1 MPQPV
6 VTENINDIFFEGY
19 YKEIWKAVIPA
30 ELTAKETEF
39 MMQYFKL
46 QPGSRVLDIMC
57 GYGRHSLALS
67 RKEVE
72 VVAVDNLA
80 DYINEIKRTA
90 EQEKLPVSAILSDV
104 ATYEAEGEFDLAI
117 CMGNSLNFFDAI
129 RVQKILN
136 NISSHLKPGGYFLIN
151 TWSLAEIVIRHF
163 RDQSW
168 SVIGGIKFLN
178 ESKFLFHPTRM
189 ETHSIMIG
197 PDGST
202 ETKTGIDYIFS
213 ISEMESMLK
222 IAGLTLEEIYTIPGK
237 KPFSLGDSRAYLIAR
252 K

>member
-117 CMGNSLNFFDAI
+117 CMGNSLNFLM
-129 RVQKILN
+129 R
-136 NISSHLKPGGYFLIN
+136 SGYKRF
-151 TWSLAEIVIRHF
+151 
-163 RDQSW
+163 
-168 SVIGGIKFLN
+168 
-178 ESKFLFHPTRM
+178 
-189 ETHSIMIG
+189 
-197 PDGST
+197 
-202 ETKTGIDYIFS
+202 
-213 ISEMESMLK
+213 
-222 IAGLTLEEIYTIPGK
+222 
-237 KPFSLGDSRAYLIAR
+237 
-252 K
+252 